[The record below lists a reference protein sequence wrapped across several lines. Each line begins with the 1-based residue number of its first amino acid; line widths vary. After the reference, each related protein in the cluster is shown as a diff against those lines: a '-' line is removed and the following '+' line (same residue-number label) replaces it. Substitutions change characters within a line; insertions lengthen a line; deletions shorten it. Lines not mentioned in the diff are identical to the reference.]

1 MIERLHSKDRRFSAQ
16 LDALLASGEENREAV
31 RKTVDE
37 IIARVRSEGDAAVL
51 HYARTLDRTEV
62 DAVAALEVP
71 RKTLQA
77 AWDGLEAKMRFALQ
91 SAHKRI
97 TAYAEHQKLASWSFR
112 EADGSLLGQRV
123 TPLDSVGIYVPGGK
137 AAYPS
142 SVMMNAIPAKVAGV
156 ERIVMVVPTPGG
168 TANPLVLAA
177 AHLCAVDEVWRIGG
191 AHAVAALAYG
201 TPTIAAV
208 DKITGPGNRYVAEAK
223 RSVFGQV
230 GIDMIAGPS
239 EVVVIADCKADPR
252 WIATDLFAQ
261 AEHDEMAQSILLTD
275 STAQADAV
283 LVAVEEMLPAQPRR
297 AVIAASLRNRGA
309 VILCADLDDCL
320 RVANRIA
327 PEHIELMVEHPE
339 ALLEKVRH
347 AGAVF
352 VAAHSNEVFGDYCA
366 GPNHVLPTSRTARF
380 ASPLGVYDFQKRTS
394 VLRLSPTGAK
404 ALSPLAALLADA
416 EGLHAHALSARL
428 RGDHG

>member
-1 MIERLHSKDRRFSAQ
+1 MITRLDSKDRRFPAQ
-16 LDALLASGEENREAV
+16 LEALLASGEENREAV

-62 DAVAALEVP
+62 DTVAALEVP
-71 RKTLQA
+71 RKMLRA
-77 AWDGLEAKMRFALQ
+77 AWDGLEAEMRFALQ
-91 SAHKRI
+91 SVHKRI
-97 TAYAEHQKLASWSFR
+97 SAYAEHQKLASWSFR

-239 EVVVIADCKADPR
+239 EVVVIADRKADPR
-252 WIATDLFAQ
+252 WIAADLFAQ

-283 LVAVEEMLPAQPRR
+283 LAVMEEMLPEEPRR
-297 AVIAASLRNRGA
+297 AVIAASLHNRGA
-309 VILCADLDDCL
+309 VIRCADIDDCL

-327 PEHIELMVEHPE
+327 PEHLELMVEHPE

-394 VLRLSPTGAK
+394 VLRLSPTGAR
-404 ALSPLAALLADA
+404 ALSPLAAFLADA